1 MQTFRSK
8 IDWWLWGIVIAITGL
23 SLQLLWT
30 MYLKG
35 TLQQYPE
42 HTIVHFLTIACLW
55 WPILNTRYIV
65 TEHHLIIRSML
76 FKWQINK
83 SDILKISVSHN
94 LMSSPALS
102 LDRLRIDYQKNGVTS
117 HILVSPKDKQTFC
130 QALNQKL
137 SEY

>member
-42 HTIVHFLTIACLW
+42 HTVVH
-55 WPILNTRYIV
+55 
-65 TEHHLIIRSML
+65 
-76 FKWQINK
+76 
-83 SDILKISVSHN
+83 
-94 LMSSPALS
+94 
-102 LDRLRIDYQKNGVTS
+102 
-117 HILVSPKDKQTFC
+117 
-130 QALNQKL
+130 
-137 SEY
+137 